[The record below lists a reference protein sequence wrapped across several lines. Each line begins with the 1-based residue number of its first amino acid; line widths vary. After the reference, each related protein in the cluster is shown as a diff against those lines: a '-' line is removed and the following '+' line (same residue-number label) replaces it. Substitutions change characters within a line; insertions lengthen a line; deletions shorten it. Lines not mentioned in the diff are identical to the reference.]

1 MLPIGSTQATA
12 WIGATTTPEWEQGFR
27 RGFIAATKRLT
38 GFMRESPFNINQ
50 EVDGRMRDI
59 RKEFTDFLKTTPPTF
74 EPYRGQRIEGL
85 GETLKR
91 KVEQRGMRRMD
102 MEE

>member
-1 MLPIGSTQATA
+1 
-12 WIGATTTPEWEQGFR
+12 
-27 RGFIAATKRLT
+27 
-38 GFMRESPFNINQ
+38 
-50 EVDGRMRDI
+50 MRDI